1 MPYTATILAGDGR
14 NSFNTTLDLWRCAYR
29 RSRKEVIMGLIR
41 KPANGNGST
50 DYNPWL
56 TPAVFGKSGKGTV
69 ILLGTMRASNSQY
82 GEGIILDVK
91 VNGSM
96 YSWTVKY
103 SSTSSYSKLHKKFG
117 DSEKKWKGPV
127 KVEVKDYMGKKY
139 IAVV

>member
-1 MPYTATILAGDGR
+1 MR
-14 NSFNTTLDLWRCAYR
+14 
-29 RSRKEVIMGLIR
+29 LIR
-41 KPANGNGST
+41 TPQNENSNT
-50 DYNPWL
+50 DYHPWL
-56 TPAVFGKSGKGTV
+56 TPEVFGKSGKGTV
-69 ILLGTMRASNSQY
+69 DLLGTMRASNSQF

-103 SSTSSYSKLHKKFG
+103 SSSNYSRLHKRFG
-117 DSEKKWKGPV
+117 DSEKKWKGPM

>member
-1 MPYTATILAGDGR
+1 MH
-14 NSFNTTLDLWRCAYR
+14 
-29 RSRKEVIMGLIR
+29 LIR
-41 KPANGNGST
+41 KPDNGNGST

-56 TPAVFGKSGKGTV
+56 TPEMFGKSGKGT
-69 ILLGTMRASNSQY
+69 INLLGTMRASNSQF

-91 VNGSM
+91 ANGSM

-103 SSTSSYSKLHKKFG
+103 SSGNYSRLHKRFG

-127 KVEVKDYMGKKY
+127 KVEVKEYLANKY

>member
-1 MPYTATILAGDGR
+1 MAST
-14 NSFNTTLDLWRCAYR
+14 
-29 RSRKEVIMGLIR
+29 GLIR
-41 KPANGNGST
+41 KPENDKGGT
-50 DYNPWL
+50 DYHPWL
-56 TPAVFGKSGKGTV
+56 TPELIGKSGKGTV
-69 ILLGTMRASNSQY
+69 TLLGTMRVANSQF

-103 SSTSSYSKLHKKFG
+103 SSSNYSRLHKRFG